1 MTSGS
6 PDDFSRVRVLVVE
19 DQSHVRSWVRTVLR
33 TMGMNDIVETAS
45 GREALVAVMQ
55 PGAHF
60 DLILCDLR
68 MPDQD
73 GIETIRTL
81 AALGVDSAIVITSIE
96 EERVLETA
104 GMLAELQGLRLLGTI
119 PKPLTAEKLE
129 PLLVQMRQLKDVRK
143 VSAVIAPEQ
152 DLKRAFERRE
162 FMFCYQPKVSL
173 QTGKFAGAEAL
184 VRWQHPDL
192 GLLQPAAFMGLIE
205 QSDEYSAS
213 LVNLAATEAVAC
225 ASRWHGAGRELDVAI
240 NVSARAFDDLR
251 FPERM
256 ETICRDQ
263 HLPTERVTFEVTETQ
278 VARDPI
284 RMADVATRLRLK
296 GFALSIDDFGTGQS
310 GLANLQK
317 LPFNEIKIDRQFV
330 HGCVTSATQRSVV
343 EASLALAR
351 SLKMTAVAEGVE
363 TRADWDLLGT
373 LGCDV
378 MQGYFIARPMTENG
392 LEAWAAQWVARAQ

>member
-119 PKPLTAEKLE
+119 PKPLTAE
-129 PLLVQMRQLKDVRK
+129 
-143 VSAVIAPEQ
+143 
-152 DLKRAFERRE
+152 
-162 FMFCYQPKVSL
+162 
-173 QTGKFAGAEAL
+173 
-184 VRWQHPDL
+184 
-192 GLLQPAAFMGLIE
+192 
-205 QSDEYSAS
+205 
-213 LVNLAATEAVAC
+213 
-225 ASRWHGAGRELDVAI
+225 
-240 NVSARAFDDLR
+240 
-251 FPERM
+251 
-256 ETICRDQ
+256 
-263 HLPTERVTFEVTETQ
+263 
-278 VARDPI
+278 
-284 RMADVATRLRLK
+284 
-296 GFALSIDDFGTGQS
+296 
-310 GLANLQK
+310 
-317 LPFNEIKIDRQFV
+317 
-330 HGCVTSATQRSVV
+330 
-343 EASLALAR
+343 
-351 SLKMTAVAEGVE
+351 
-363 TRADWDLLGT
+363 
-373 LGCDV
+373 
-378 MQGYFIARPMTENG
+378 
-392 LEAWAAQWVARAQ
+392 